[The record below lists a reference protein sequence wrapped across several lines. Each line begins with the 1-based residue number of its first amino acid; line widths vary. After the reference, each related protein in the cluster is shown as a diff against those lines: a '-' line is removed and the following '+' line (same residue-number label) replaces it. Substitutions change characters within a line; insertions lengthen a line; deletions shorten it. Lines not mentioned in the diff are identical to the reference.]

1 MISSDDT
8 NLLMCAIKRFVR
20 PSPFVNVPDQY
31 GATLLHLAVALGLID
46 IFEFLVDSGCDV
58 N

>member
-1 MISSDDT
+1 
-8 NLLMCAIKRFVR
+8 MCAIKRFVR